1 MTRRPQLVLALAL
14 AALTTTACSGGGES
28 NAVFG
33 ARVRAYLL
41 EHPEVIQEAVD
52 RMRANQDAAADRTA
66 RANLPRVR
74 NALERDPRDFVAN
87 PNGRLTVTQF
97 YDYRCPHCSNIAP
110 QIVQLIRAN
119 PDVRF
124 VFKEMPI
131 FGDVSDT
138 AAFAAIAVRRAN
150 GDNLG
155 LYQAFMTARDLTDE
169 QVRTLAAQHGGSA
182 ALINSPEFQSQ
193 ARRQLN
199 DARAL
204 ARELSID
211 GTPGFVIGDQ
221 IVRGEDL
228 PRITQA
234 IQQLRNRRT

>member
-1 MTRRPQLVLALAL
+1 MIRPSLAVALAF
-14 AALTTTACSGGGES
+14 AALTTAACSGGNES

-41 EHPEVIQEAVD
+41 EHPEVIQEAAE
-52 RMRANQDAAADRTA
+52 RLRANQDAQADRTA

-74 NALERDPRDFVAN
+74 GALERDPRDFVAN
-87 PNGRLTVTQF
+87 PNGRVTVTQF
-97 YDYRCPHCSNIAP
+97 YDYRCPHCTNIAP
-110 QIVQLIRAN
+110 QVVRMIQTY

-138 AAFAAIAVRRAN
+138 AAMAAIAVRRAN
-150 GDNLG
+150 GNSLG
-155 LYQAFMTARDLTDE
+155 FYQALMSARDLTDE
-169 QVRTLAAQHGGSA
+169 QVRRLAAQHGAS
-182 ALINSPEFQSQ
+182 LELLDNPQFQQQ
-193 ARRQLN
+193 ARAQLA

-204 ARELSID
+204 AGELRIE

-221 IVRGEDL
+221 VIRGEDL
-228 PRITQA
+228 PRITA
-234 IQQLRNRRT
+234 ALQQLRNRRA